1 MKERFREDVLTR
13 VSPKK
18 IKSIVIKLA
27 DPETIMSWSYAEMKG
42 RERGEYGLG
51 EVIKGETI
59 NYRTL
64 KPEPG
69 GLFCERI
76 FGPVKDYECSC
87 GKYKGKKY
95 AGVICD
101 RCGVEVTDS
110 RVRRERMGYV
120 KLAVPVAHIWF
131 YKIPPS
137 IMGVLLDISK
147 QNLEDVLYYGSYV
160 VLDPGKVPGIK
171 KGEVISINKYQE
183 LVKEFGEKAFRAGMG
198 APAIKE
204 LLKEFSEPVEGG
216 KTKLEK
222 LYDELSYKLKIE
234 RSVIVRKKI
243 LQKLRIVKAFVESGV
258 EPHWMIL
265 EVLPIIPP
273 DLRPIVALEGGRFGS
288 SDINDLYKRVIYR
301 NNRLKQFLSDIPTPE
316 PILINDKRMLQEAVD
331 AVLDN
336 SRRKKPVL
344 GRGNRKL
351 KSLSDDIRGKK
362 GLLRRNLLGKRVDYS
377 ARSVIVVGPEL
388 KMHQVG
394 VPKEIAVEL
403 WRPFIEKKL
412 EELGLAENIR
422 GTRKLLRRRTKEVWE
437 ILEEVSRNH
446 PVWLNRAPTLHRPSI
461 QAFEPVIVE
470 GKAIRL
476 HPLVCAAY
484 NADFDGD
491 QMAIFLPLSP
501 EAQLESYMLLLSV
514 HNILSPAHG
523 KPLASASQDMVI
535 GINYLTKVKLN
546 AKGEGKIFYSI
557 NEAIKAYENNI
568 IELHALIKVPISKE
582 EPLSN
587 IPPVEF
593 IETTVGRILFNS
605 ILPPEYRKKY
615 GFINKELKKGDISD
629 IVYKCHRLLGEWAT
643 AEFLDNMKD
652 LGFKYAT
659 KSGTTFGIDDIII
672 PEKKYEI
679 IESTFKELD
688 KINRRL
694 ERGEISRAEHYQ
706 QVVDLWQITTEKVK
720 HELEDALEK
729 DKNGF
734 NPIYMMV
741 YSGARGNITQT
752 MQLSAMRGLM
762 SRPSRKGEIGD
773 LIEIPV
779 ISSLKEGLKMMEYF
793 ISTHGARK
801 GQSDTALK
809 TADAGYLTRRL
820 VDVAQDVIIT
830 IEDCGTV
837 RGRKIK
843 GPKIAS
849 KILGRIA
856 LDDIYN
862 PNNNEIIVKAGEE
875 IDEEK
880 AELIEKLGIDEVS
893 VRSVLYCEAEYGVCA
908 KCYGRNLA
916 TGKIVD
922 IGEAV
927 GIIAAQSIGEP
938 GTQLTLRTFHTGGVA
953 EKIAEKNYH
962 ESPFDGKVEYIG
974 INILQTD
981 DKKIVISK
989 KGKIRVISKDNRE
1002 KLFDV
1007 SYGSEI
1013 FVDDNAFVKQ
1023 GEKLVEWEPYSL
1035 PIIVTKE
1042 GVLEFYDVE
1051 EGFTL
1056 KEEKQEGKIEYIIEI
1071 IRQKRAYPRI
1081 AVKDKRNGQILEE
1094 IYLVDQARLTQRA
1107 YELYKQSKQIKN
1119 FRERDVVK
1127 PGEIIARLPKI
1138 TAKTRDITGGL
1149 PKVEELFE
1157 ARVPRNKAI
1166 LSEFAGT
1173 IETIEMDSRRG
1184 SFRIRILSYDREKSK
1199 EYEVPYGKYL
1209 LVNEGDHVEDGDPL
1223 TEGELDPH
1231 DLLKIKGK
1239 DYVQEYLFEKI
1250 QEIYGTSGVEIN
1262 DKHIEIIVR
1271 QMLRKVKIVS
1281 SGSTNLFEDDI
1292 VDYVKVEK
1300 ENNRV
1305 LKEGGKPATYS
1316 PILLGI
1322 TRAALS
1328 TDSFISAASFQETTK
1343 ILAFA
1348 AIEAKED
1355 ELRGLKENVII
1366 GGLIPAGTG
1375 RKDLRDLKLEVEEI
1389 KEKEKERA

>member
-1 MKERFREDVLTR
+1 MKERFKEDSLTR
-13 VSPKK
+13 ISPKK
-18 IKSIVIKLA
+18 IKSIIIRLA

-137 IMGVLLDISK
+137 IIGTLLDISK
-147 QNLEDVLYYGSYV
+147 PNLEDVLYYGSYV

-171 KGEVISINKYQE
+171 KGEVISINRYQE

-234 RSVIVRKKI
+234 RSVIVRKRI
-243 LQKLRIVKAFVESGV
+243 LQKLRIVKAFVESGI

-336 SRRKKPVL
+336 SRRRKPVL

-388 KMHQVG
+388 RMHQVG

-535 GINYLTKVKLN
+535 GINYITKVKPK
-546 AKGEGKIFYSI
+546 AKGEGKVFYSI
-557 NEAIKAYENNI
+557 DEAIKAYENNI

-582 EPLSN
+582 DPLSG

-593 IETTVGRILFNS
+593 VETTVGRILFNS
-605 ILPPEYRKKY
+605 ILPSEYRRKY
-615 GFINKELKKGDISD
+615 GFINRELKKGDISD
-629 IVYKCHRLLGEWAT
+629 IVYKCHRLLGEWVT

-688 KINRRL
+688 KINKRL

-720 HELEDALEK
+720 SELEKALEK

-762 SRPSRKGEIGD
+762 ARPSRKGEIGD

-801 GQSDTALK
+801 GQSDTALR

-820 VDVAQDVIIT
+820 VDVAQDVIVT

-837 RGRKIK
+837 RGRTIR

-875 IDEEK
+875 IDDEK
-880 AELIEKLGIDEVS
+880 AELIEKLGIDEVV

-953 EKIAEKNYH
+953 EKIAEKNYY
-962 ESPFDGKVEYIG
+962 EAPFDGTVEYIG
-974 INILQTD
+974 INVLQTE

-989 KGKIRVISKDNRE
+989 KGRIRIISKDGRE

-1007 SYGSEI
+1007 PYGSEI
-1013 FVDDNAFVKQ
+1013 FVNDKSYVKQ

-1035 PIIVTKE
+1035 PIIVTKK
-1042 GVLEFYDVE
+1042 GVLEFYDVD

-1056 KEEKQEGKIEYIIEI
+1056 KEEKQEGKVEYVIEV

-1081 AVKDKRNGQILEE
+1081 SVKDEKTGKILEE

-1173 IETIEMDSRRG
+1173 VETIEMDTKKG
-1184 SFRIRILSYDREKSK
+1184 NFKVKIVGDDGKSK

-1209 LVNEGDHVEDGDPL
+1209 LVNEGDHVEAGDPL

-1271 QMLRKVKIVS
+1271 QMLRKVKIES

-1292 VDYVKVEK
+1292 VDYVKVKK
-1300 ENNRV
+1300 ENERV
-1305 LKEGGKPATYS
+1305 LREGGKQATYT

-1343 ILAFA
+1343 ILAFS

-1375 RKDLRDLKLEVEEI
+1375 RRDLRDLKLAVEEI

>member
-1 MKERFREDVLTR
+1 MKERDVIKR
-13 VSPKK
+13 ISPKK

-27 DPETIMSWSYAEMKG
+27 DPETIMKWSYAEMKG

-95 AGVICD
+95 AGVVCD

-137 IMGVLLDISK
+137 IIGVLLDISR

-160 VLDPGKVPGIK
+160 VLDPGKVPNIR

-183 LVKEFGEKAFRAGMG
+183 LVKEYGEKAFRAGMG

-204 LLKEFSEPVEGG
+204 LLEELSEPDDKEKV
-216 KTKLEK
+216 TKLQK
-222 LYDELSYKLKIE
+222 LYVELSYKLRTE

-258 EPHWMIL
+258 KPHWMIL

-288 SDINDLYKRVIYR
+288 SDINDLYRRLIYR
-301 NNRLKQFLSDIPTPE
+301 NNRLKQFLSDIPTAE
-316 PILINDKRMLQEAVD
+316 PILINEKRMLQEAVD

-470 GKAIRL
+470 GKAIKL

-514 HNILSPAHG
+514 HNILSPANG

-535 GINYLTKVKLN
+535 GINYLTKVKPN
-546 AKGEGKIFYSI
+546 AKGEGKVFYSI
-557 NEAIKAYENNI
+557 EEAIKAYESNI

-587 IPPVEF
+587 IPPFEF
-593 IETTVGRILFNS
+593 IDTTVGRILFNS
-605 ILPPEYRKKY
+605 ILPPEYRRKY
-615 GFINKELKKGDISD
+615 GFINRELKKGDISD
-629 IVYKCHRLLGEWAT
+629 IVYKCHRLLGEWIT

-679 IESTFKELD
+679 VELAFRELD

-694 ERGEISRAEHYQ
+694 EKGEISRAEHYQ

-720 HELEDALEK
+720 KELENALEK

-762 SRPSRKGEIGD
+762 ARPSRKGEIGD

-820 VDVAQDVIIT
+820 VDVAQDVIVT

-837 RGRKIK
+837 RGRVIT
-843 GPKIAS
+843 GQKIAS

-880 AELIEKLGIDEVS
+880 AELIEKLGIDEVA

-962 ESPFDGKVEYIG
+962 ESPFDGKVQYIG

-989 KGKIRVISKDNRE
+989 KGKIKVISKDNRE
-1002 KLFDV
+1002 KVFDV
-1007 SYGSEI
+1007 PYGSEI
-1013 FVDDNAFVKQ
+1013 FVDDNSFVKQ

-1056 KEEKQEGKIEYIIEI
+1056 KEEKQEGKVEYVIEI

-1081 AVKDKRNGQILEE
+1081 AVKDKRTGQVLEE
-1094 IYLVDQARLTQRA
+1094 IYLVNEARLTQRA
-1107 YELYKQSKQIKN
+1107 YELYNQSKQIKN

-1166 LSEFAGT
+1166 LSEFSGT
-1173 IETIEMDSRRG
+1173 IEAIEMDSKRG
-1184 SFRIRILSYDREKSK
+1184 NFKITILGDDGKSK

-1209 LVNEGDHVEDGDPL
+1209 LVNEGDHVEAGDPL

-1231 DLLKIKGK
+1231 DLLKIKGR

-1271 QMLRKVKIVS
+1271 QMLRKVKIEN
-1281 SGSTNLFEDDI
+1281 SGTTNLFEDDI
-1292 VDYVKVEK
+1292 VDYVKVKK
-1300 ENNRV
+1300 ENERV
-1305 LKEGGKPATYS
+1305 QEKGGKKATYT

-1348 AIEAKED
+1348 SIEGKKD

-1375 RKDLRDLKLEVEEI
+1375 RKDLRNVKLAVEEI